1 MEYTIRITGAS
12 PLIVH
17 NGAAGL
23 DKQSWESRE
32 IATITKRRGVN
43 RTDTDE
49 LRLME
54 LECQKALYVDASG
67 AITFPKAGFRTCL
80 ETAARKLKQ
89 GPLVRE
95 GVIVTGLT
103 LDYDKSLGTTREEL
117 AKTIQFTVPVV
128 VQRARLL
135 RTRPMFKQ
143 WGMVVTL
150 DADDQLVELKML
162 QEWLDIAGLRI
173 GLGDWRPEKSGEY
186 GRFTTESIEGVR
198 E

>member
-103 LDYDKSLGTTREEL
+103 LEYDKSLGTTREEL